1 MTIYIKNMVCNRCI
15 AFVKT
20 ELKQLGYQKVNVTLG
35 EVHFEKKELLDD
47 EILKINEALLPHGFE
62 VIDNKINKLI
72 EKIKLLVIEQI
83 HYGTKNLKVNYS
95 ELISNKLNK
104 DYGHL
109 SSMFSEREGIT
120 IEQFIILQKI
130 EKVKELLVYDEL
142 NLNEIADELGYSSS
156 AHLSSQFK
164 KVTGLTPT
172 FYKQLKGEKRLA
184 IDKVKTNNY
193 ID

>member
-1 MTIYIKNMVCNRCI
+1 MVCSRCI
-15 AFVKT
+15 TFVKA
-20 ELKQLGYQKVNVTLG
+20 ELKKLGFQNTKVTLG
-35 EVHFEKKELLDD
+35 EVDFENKDLTDGD
-47 EILKINEALLPHGFE
+47 ILKINQALLPHGFE
-62 VIDNKINKLI
+62 VIDSKINKLI

-83 HYGTKNLKVNYS
+83 HYGTRGLKINYS
-95 ELISNKLNK
+95 ELISSKLNK

-109 SSMFSEREGIT
+109 STIFSEKEGLT

-142 NLNEIADELGYSSS
+142 NLNEIADELGYSSN
-156 AHLSSQFK
+156 AHLSAQFK
-164 KVTGLTPT
+164 KVTGLTTT

-184 IDKVKTNNY
+184 IDKVKPTNY

>member
-1 MTIYIKNMVCNRCI
+1 MILYIKNMVCNRCI
-15 AFVKT
+15 VFIKT
-20 ELKQLGYQKVNVTLG
+20 ELKQLGYHNAKVSLG
-35 EVHFEKKELLDD
+35 EIDFSEAILSDEDIKKL
-47 EILKINEALLPHGFE
+47 NETMLPHGFE
-62 VIDNKINKLI
+62 IIGDKINKLV
-72 EKIKLLVIEQI
+72 EKIKLIVIEEI
-83 HYGTKNLKVNYS
+83 HYGTQKRNTNFS
-95 ELISNKLNK
+95 ALISNKLNK

-109 SSMFSEREGIT
+109 SSMFSEREGLT

-142 NLNEIADELGYSSS
+142 NLNEIAEELDYSSS
-156 AHLSSQFK
+156 SHLSTQFK

-172 FYKQLKGEKRLA
+172 FYKQLKGEKRVA

>member
-83 HYGTKNLKVNYS
+83 HYGSKNLKVK
-95 ELISNKLNK
+95 IFQHFAPKLCLVSIL
-104 DYGHL
+104 L
-109 SSMFSEREGIT
+109 SKPFWRKFRTFS
-120 IEQFIILQKI
+120 
-130 EKVKELLVYDEL
+130 
-142 NLNEIADELGYSSS
+142 LGQPASW
-156 AHLSSQFK
+156 K
-164 KVTGLTPT
+164 KRMMSGEVMC
-172 FYKQLKGEKRLA
+172 QLCM
-184 IDKVKTNNY
+184 
-193 ID
+193 

>member
-1 MTIYIKNMVCNRCI
+1 MVCNRCI
-15 AFVKT
+15 TSVKAQ
-20 ELKQLGYQKVNVTLG
+20 LQQLGFKNTKVTLG
-35 EVHFEKKELLDD
+35 EVDFENKVLTDD
-47 EILKINEALLPHGFE
+47 DIVKINEALLPHGFE
-62 VIDNKINKLI
+62 VIDSKKNKLV

-83 HYGTKNLKVNYS
+83 HYGSKNLKINYS
-95 ELISNKLNK
+95 ELISDKLNK

-109 SSMFSEREGIT
+109 SSIFSEREGLT

-184 IDKVKTNNY
+184 IDKVKPNNY
-193 ID
+193 VD